1 MNIYSNLIFILLF
14 TSSLLFLTATSHAG
28 VGHHAHEHKISV
40 GEPAKGGEVTKT
52 ITVTMLDS
60 MKYVFDQPLDLYEGD
75 VVRFIVTNKGVI
87 PHEFSIGDSEEQKKH
102 AEMMRNNPGMSHEDG
117 NAVSLDAGETG
128 ELIWRFKA
136 GEKVVFACNI
146 PGHFEAGMH
155 EMAAVFPLSRGKI
168 LSESEMNEKHD
179 HSTHEH

>member
-1 MNIYSNLIFILLF
+1 MNMYSKLILVSLF
-14 TSSLLFLTATSHAG
+14 TGSLLFLTATSHAG
-28 VGHHAHEHKISV
+28 VGHHAHEHKSSV

-117 NAVSLDAGETG
+117 NAVSLDAGETE